1 MAIVYGGTVMGQ
13 WARWWHYSSSSSSSS
28 SSNYNSGSCGVLW
41 VAVNVHVGGGRA
53 ITTATAAAVAATN
66 A

>member
-13 WARWWHYSSSSSSSS
+13 WARWWHYSSSSSST
-28 SSNYNSGSCGVLW
+28 NYNSSSCGVLW
-41 VAVNVHVGGGRA
+41 VAMNGHVGGGRA
-53 ITTATAAAVAATN
+53 ITTATAAAVAATK